1 MRKLW
6 IATLAY
12 VAILGA
18 LALWR
23 WHVWSY
29 GTDTGTFAQVIAD
42 AFGGFRD
49 GPEQGTHFRFHWAPL
64 LAVLYPLVAL
74 TRSPLSI
81 QLAQVGLIAAS
92 AFPLYGIARV
102 YVAQTAAF
110 RIALLALIYPPLAAV
125 AFTEFHEIAFYPAIA
140 LGLFWAAER
149 RRWTIFAALAFLS
162 ALIREEACL
171 VFIVVGLVLAA
182 IGWVKRSANAGA
194 GLLLGAPQSP
204 VALVRA
210 GLALCAVNAAALAIY
225 FGVVIPHVGAWQP
238 SRFYDYPF
246 AQGPAALVGAL
257 VLHPWYLAQIA
268 TFGRFTYLLEAFVPL
283 AFLPFGSRWSL
294 LALPG
299 LGIVLLSSDAITWR
313 MGSHYAAIWIP
324 WLLLGSAAT
333 LVRLERNGS
342 PARAA
347 RASYAAAGL
356 CALFFV
362 AFNPMHVVHY
372 LRASYPTADAARAL
386 AALPADAGP
395 VVTHDEWFVRIALA
409 YPEATVFLCPYVR
422 YAVYADDFQ
431 NGYFQND
438 IKVQLERRIARGDAR
453 IHERFGAVAIY
464 ELRPARGARI
474 GDCITPGDLRYK
486 PPS

>member
-6 IATLAY
+6 IATLVY

-81 QLAQVGLIAAS
+81 QLAQIGLIAAS
-92 AFPLYGIARV
+92 AFPLYGVART
-102 YVAQTAAF
+102 YVGEGAAF

-125 AFTEFHEIAFYPAIA
+125 AFTEFHEIAFYPVVA

-149 RRWTIFAALAFLS
+149 RSWRTFGVLAFVS

-171 VFIVVGLVLAA
+171 IFIVVGLALAA
-182 IGWVKRSANAGA
+182 VGWIHRAAKDGA
-194 GLLLGAPQSP
+194 GLLLGAPQAP
-204 VALVRA
+204 RA
-210 GLALCAVNAAALAIY
+210 GLGLALVNAAALAVY

-238 SRFYDYPF
+238 SRFYDYSF
-246 AQGPAALVGAL
+246 AQGPAALLVAL
-257 VLHPWYLAQIA
+257 VLHPWFVVQLA

-283 AFLPFGSRWSL
+283 AFLPLGSRWSL

-299 LGIVLLSSDAITWR
+299 LGIVLLSSDAVTWR

-324 WLLLGSAAT
+324 WLLVGTAAT
-333 LVRLERNGS
+333 LVRLERNRSSGL
-342 PARAA
+342 ATRGA
-347 RASYAAAGL
+347 YAAVAL
-356 CALFFV
+356 CALFLI
-362 AFNPMHVVHY
+362 AFNPMHPLHY
-372 LRASYPTADAARAL
+372 LRAVYPTADAQRAL

-395 VVTHDEWFVRIALA
+395 IVTHDEWFVRIALSH
-409 YPEATVFLCPYVR
+409 PDATVFLCPYVR
-422 YAVYADDFQ
+422 TAVYADDFP
-431 NGYFQND
+431 NGYFQDD
-438 IKVQLERRIARGDAR
+438 IKPQLQRLVARHEAAVRAR
-453 IHERFGAVAIY
+453 FNHVAMY
-464 ELRPARGARI
+464 VLTPPPGARI
-474 GDCITPGDLRYK
+474 GNCITPGDLRYK
-486 PPS
+486 PPA

>member
-1 MRKLW
+1 MRRLW
-6 IATLAY
+6 IATLVY

-81 QLAQVGLIAAS
+81 QLAQIGLIAAS
-92 AFPLYGIARV
+92 AFPLYGIART
-102 YVAQTAAF
+102 YVGEVAAF

-149 RRWTIFAALAFLS
+149 RRWRTFAVLAFLS

-182 IGWVKRSANAGA
+182 AGWIHRAAKDGA
-194 GLLLGAPQSP
+194 GLLLGAPQAP
-204 VALVRA
+204 LALARA
-210 GLALCAVNAAALAIY
+210 GLGLVAVNAGALAFY
-225 FGVVIPHVGAWQP
+225 FGVVIPHVGSWQP

-246 AQGPAALVGAL
+246 AQGPVALLLAL
-257 VLHPWYLAQIA
+257 ALHPWYLAQLV

-299 LGIVLLSSDAITWR
+299 LAIVLLSSDAITWR

-324 WLLLGSAAT
+324 WLLVGAAAT
-333 LVRLERNGS
+333 LVRLERNRS
-342 PARAA
+342 PALATRGAF
-347 RASYAAAGL
+347 AAAAL
-356 CALFFV
+356 CALFLV
-362 AFNPMHVVHY
+362 AFNPMHAPHY
-372 LRASYPTADAARAL
+372 LRAVYPTADAERAL
-386 AALPADAGP
+386 AALPPGAGP
-395 VVTHDEWFVRIALA
+395 IVTHDEWFVRIALSH
-409 YPEATVFLCPYVR
+409 PDATVFLCPYVR
-422 YAVYADDFQ
+422 SAVYADDFP

-438 IKVQLERRIARGDAR
+438 IKPQLQRRLARHDAAVSA
-453 IHERFGAVAIY
+453 RFNQVAIY
-464 ELRPARGARI
+464 RLTPAPGARV
-474 GDCITPGDLRYK
+474 GNCITPGDLRYK
-486 PPS
+486 PPT